1 MLWSEVIKVDI
12 SDHVKLA
19 EARVAAVNVQIATAR
34 ALGDVARLTD
44 LERELIEAEQ
54 TLARLRAA

>member
-1 MLWSEVIKVDI
+1 MDI